1 MKSSAAEQNSLMRQ
15 NSVRNVDTHQSTRDS
30 HDDRRNSCINCDK
43 RDIFP
48 ECLNGTEAV
57 TRRNKVLWQPWSVVT
72 TQQISQNNWWECD
85 LILIVF
91 IQKTW
96 LHNDIYATGGNTY
109 TWVHPQLTR
118 ARAHAR
124 THARTHIKF
133 TNIQTASNEYKPK
146 HFKGSALLQRFQNQ
160 HSTVQ
165 GTVHYKC
172 TAYAQAS
179 TISGTVL
186 SPRQKEALSLSS
198 VFCSFSVS
206 ILL

>member
-1 MKSSAAEQNSLMRQ
+1 MHVRNRQQPNKIVCRLCTCMKSSAAEQNSLMRQ

-96 LHNDIYATGGNTY
+96 LHNDIYATGGDTY

-124 THARTHIKF
+124 THARTHTHTRAHTHTHK
-133 TNIQTASNEYKPK
+133 TTSKQTTTCIYPSSHSNA
-146 HFKGSALLQRFQNQ
+146 F
-160 HSTVQ
+160 
-165 GTVHYKC
+165 
-172 TAYAQAS
+172 
-179 TISGTVL
+179 
-186 SPRQKEALSLSS
+186 
-198 VFCSFSVS
+198 
-206 ILL
+206 